1 MNQDINLSRDQR
13 KEAMSRLVEALRGLQ
28 LASDLMDQAFADFV
42 GLNRNDLRCI
52 DIIDQRGRTTA
63 GELAREAGLTTG
75 AVTALVDRMEAAG
88 LLRRSL
94 DPKDR
99 RKVWVEL
106 TTEAQKL
113 GDEVYGPLNQTG
125 QAHLDSLSDEQLFT
139 IIGFL
144 DLSRRITMESVEAIR
159 GRTATKAVPLR
170 YRLEQA
176 KMLKNDAKTLLK
188 TIKNEVKGL
197 TAVVIDLQGS
207 KWEQDERGRWVKRSD

>member
-13 KEAMSRLVEALRGLQ
+13 TAAISRLVEALRGLK

-52 DIIDQRGRTTA
+52 DIVDQRGRTTA

-88 LLRRSL
+88 LLRRSY

-99 RKVWVEL
+99 RKVWIEL

-113 GDEVYGPLNQTG
+113 GDEIYGPLNQTG
-125 QAHLDSLSDEQLFT
+125 QTHLDSLSDEQLFT

-176 KMLKNDAKTLLK
+176 KTLKNDAKTLLK

-197 TAVVIDLQGS
+197 TAIVIDLHGS
-207 KWEQDERGRWVKRSD
+207 KWEQDEKGRWVERSD

>member
-13 KEAMSRLVEALRGLQ
+13 AAALNRLVEALRALQ
-28 LASDLMDQAFADFV
+28 LAGDLMDQAFADFV
-42 GLNRNDLRCI
+42 GINRNDLRCI
-52 DIIDQRGRTTA
+52 DIVDQRGRITA

-88 LLRRSL
+88 LLRRSY
-94 DPKDR
+94 DPRDR

-106 TTEAQKL
+106 TEEAQKL

-125 QAHLDSLSDEQLFT
+125 QMHLDSLSDEQLFT

-159 GRTATKAVPLR
+159 GRNATKAVPLR

-197 TAVVIDLQGS
+197 TAVVIDIHGS
-207 KWEQDERGRWVKRSD
+207 KWEQDERGRWVERSD

>member
-13 KEAMSRLVEALRGLQ
+13 TAAVGRLVESLRALQ
-28 LASDLMDQAFADFV
+28 LAGDLMDQAFADFV
-42 GLNRNDLRCI
+42 GINRNDLRCI
-52 DIIDQRGRTTA
+52 DIVHQRGRITA

-88 LLRRSL
+88 LLRRSY

-106 TTEAQKL
+106 TAEAQKL

-125 QAHLDSLSDEQLFT
+125 QMHLDSLSDEQLFT

-159 GRTATKAVPLR
+159 GRTATKTVPLR

-176 KMLKNDAKTLLK
+176 KMLKDDAKTLLK

-197 TAVVIDLQGS
+197 TAVVIDIHGS
-207 KWEQDERGRWVKRSD
+207 KWEQDERGRWVERSD

>member
-13 KEAMSRLVEALRGLQ
+13 TAAVGRLVESLRALQ
-28 LASDLMDQAFADFV
+28 LAGDLMDQAFADFV
-42 GLNRNDLRCI
+42 GINRNDLRCI
-52 DIIDQRGRTTA
+52 DIVDQRGRITA

-88 LLRRSL
+88 LLRRSY
-94 DPKDR
+94 DPRDR

-106 TTEAQKL
+106 TAEAQKL

-125 QAHLDSLSDEQLFT
+125 QMHLDSLSDEQLFT

-159 GRTATKAVPLR
+159 GRTATKTVPLR

-176 KMLKNDAKTLLK
+176 KMLKDDAKTLLK

-197 TAVVIDLQGS
+197 TAVVIDIHGS
-207 KWEQDERGRWVKRSD
+207 KWEQDERGRWVERSD

>member
-13 KEAMSRLVEALRGLQ
+13 EAAISRLVESLRALQ
-28 LASDLMDQAFADFV
+28 LASDLMDQAFADFA
-42 GLNRNDLRCI
+42 GINRNDLRCI
-52 DIIDQRGRTTA
+52 DIVDQRGRMTA
-63 GELAREAGLTTG
+63 GDLAREAGLTTG

-88 LLRRSL
+88 LLQRAF
-94 DPKDR
+94 DPTDR

-106 TTEAQKL
+106 TTEAKKL
-113 GDEVYGPLNQTG
+113 ADEVYGPLGRAGVSQ
-125 QAHLDSLSDEQLFT
+125 LDALTDEQLFT

-144 DLSRRITMESVEAIR
+144 EVSRRITMESVEAIR

-197 TAVVIDLQGS
+197 TSVVIDIHGS
-207 KWEQDERGRWVKRSD
+207 KWEQDERGRWVERKD

>member
-13 KEAMSRLVEALRGLQ
+13 TAAVGRLVESLRALQ
-28 LASDLMDQAFADFV
+28 LAGDLMDQAFADFV
-42 GLNRNDLRCI
+42 GINRNDLRCI
-52 DIIDQRGRTTA
+52 DIVDQRGRMTA
-63 GELAREAGLTTG
+63 GELAHDAGLTTG

-88 LLRRSL
+88 LLRRSY

-106 TTEAQKL
+106 TAEAQKL
-113 GDEVYGPLNQTG
+113 GDELYGPLSQTG
-125 QAHLDSLSDEQLFT
+125 QMHLDSLSDEQLFT

-159 GRTATKAVPLR
+159 GRTATKTVPLR

-197 TAVVIDLQGS
+197 TAVVIDIHGS
-207 KWEQDERGRWVKRSD
+207 KWEQDERGRWVERSD

>member
-13 KEAMSRLVEALRGLQ
+13 TAAVSRLVESLRALQ
-28 LASDLMDQAFADFV
+28 LAGDLMDQAFADFV
-42 GLNRNDLRCI
+42 GINRNDLRCI
-52 DIIDQRGRTTA
+52 DIVDQRGRMTA
-63 GELAREAGLTTG
+63 GELARDAGLTTG

-88 LLRRSL
+88 LLRRSY

-106 TTEAQKL
+106 TAEAQKL
-113 GDEVYGPLNQTG
+113 GDELYGPLNQTG
-125 QAHLDSLSDEQLFT
+125 QMHLDSLSDEQLFT

-159 GRTATKAVPLR
+159 GRTATKTVPLR

-197 TAVVIDLQGS
+197 TAVVIDIHGS
-207 KWEQDERGRWVKRSD
+207 KWEQDERGRWVERSD

>member
-13 KEAMSRLVEALRGLQ
+13 TAAVGRLVESLRALQ
-28 LASDLMDQAFADFV
+28 LAGDLMDQAFADFV
-42 GLNRNDLRCI
+42 GINRNDLRCI
-52 DIIDQRGRTTA
+52 DIVDQRGRITA

-88 LLRRSL
+88 LLRRSY

-106 TTEAQKL
+106 TAEAQKL

-125 QAHLDSLSDEQLFT
+125 QMHLDSLSDEQLFT

-159 GRTATKAVPLR
+159 GRTATKTVPLR

-176 KMLKNDAKTLLK
+176 KMLKDDAKTLLK

-197 TAVVIDLQGS
+197 TAVVIDIHGS
-207 KWEQDERGRWVKRSD
+207 KWEQDERGRWVERSD

>member
-1 MNQDINLSRDQR
+1 MSQDIHLSREQR
-13 KEAMSRLVEALRGLQ
+13 DAAVGRLVEALRGLQ

-42 GLNRNDLRCI
+42 GINRTDLRCM
-52 DIIDQRGRTTA
+52 DIVDQNGRMTA

-88 LLRRSL
+88 LLVRSY

-106 TTEAQKL
+106 TADAQKL
-113 GDEVYGPLNQTG
+113 GEEVYGPLGRTG
-125 QAHLDSLSDEQLFT
+125 QMHLDSLSDEQVFT

-144 DLSRRITMESVEAIR
+144 EVSRRITMENVEAIR

-176 KMLKNDAKTLLK
+176 RMLKNDAKTLLK

-197 TAVVIDLQGS
+197 TVIVIDLHGS
-207 KWEQDERGRWVKRSD
+207 KWEQDERGRWVERSD

>member
-1 MNQDINLSRDQR
+1 MIERHELGDTGNLLERHRLGRLPSGRDQYPMHPIGDVCR
-13 KEAMSRLVEALRGLQ
+13 RAVPSLV
-28 LASDLMDQAFADFV
+28 ASK
-42 GLNRNDLRCI
+42 RS
-52 DIIDQRGRTTA
+52 A
-63 GELAREAGLTTG
+63 GEGVPPRGTWPRM
-75 AVTALVDRMEAAG
+75 VTALVDRMEAAG
-88 LLRRSL
+88 LLRRSY
-94 DPKDR
+94 DPTDR

-106 TTEAQKL
+106 TAEAQKL
-113 GDEVYGPLNQTG
+113 GDEMYGPLNQTG
-125 QAHLDSLSDEQLFT
+125 QMPDALSDEQLFT

-197 TAVVIDLQGS
+197 TAVVIDIHGS
-207 KWEQDERGRWVKRSD
+207 KWEQDERGRSVERSD

>member
-1 MNQDINLSRDQR
+1 LSRDQR
-13 KEAMSRLVEALRGLQ
+13 TAAVGRLVESLRALQ
-28 LASDLMDQAFADFV
+28 LAGDLMDQAFADFV
-42 GLNRNDLRCI
+42 GINRNDLRCI
-52 DIIDQRGRTTA
+52 DIVDQRGRITA

-88 LLRRSL
+88 LLRRSY
-94 DPKDR
+94 DPRDR

-106 TTEAQKL
+106 TAEAQKL

-125 QAHLDSLSDEQLFT
+125 QMHLDSLSDEQLFT

-159 GRTATKAVPLR
+159 GRTATKTVPLR

-176 KMLKNDAKTLLK
+176 KMLKDDAKTLLK

-197 TAVVIDLQGS
+197 TAVVIDIHGS
-207 KWEQDERGRWVKRSD
+207 KWEQDERGRWVERSD

>member
-13 KEAMSRLVEALRGLQ
+13 AAAVSRLVESLRALQ
-28 LASDLMDQAFADFV
+28 LAGDLMDQAFADFV
-42 GLNRNDLRCI
+42 GINRNDLRCI
-52 DIIDQRGRTTA
+52 DIVDQRGRMTA
-63 GELAREAGLTTG
+63 GELARDAGLTTG

-88 LLRRSL
+88 LLRRSY

-106 TTEAQKL
+106 TAEAQKL
-113 GDEVYGPLNQTG
+113 GDELYGPLNQTG
-125 QAHLDSLSDEQLFT
+125 QMHLDSLSDEQLFT

-197 TAVVIDLQGS
+197 TAVVIDIHGS
-207 KWEQDERGRWVKRSD
+207 KWEQDERGRWVERSD

>member
-13 KEAMSRLVEALRGLQ
+13 QAAVVRLVESLRGLQ

-42 GLNRNDLRCI
+42 GINRTDLRCM
-52 DIIDQRGRTTA
+52 DIVDQRGRVTA

-75 AVTALVDRMEAAG
+75 AVTALMDRMEAAG
-88 LLRRSL
+88 LLRRSY

-106 TTEAQKL
+106 TSDAEKL
-113 GDEVYGPLNQTG
+113 GEEVYGPLGRTG
-125 QAHLDSLSDEQLFT
+125 QMHLDALSDEQLFT

-144 DLSRRITMESVEAIR
+144 EVSRRITMESVEAIR

-176 KMLKNDAKTLLK
+176 RMLKNDAKTLLK
-188 TIKNEVKGL
+188 TIKNEVKGM
-197 TAVVIDLQGS
+197 TAVIIDIHGS
-207 KWEQDERGRWVKRSD
+207 KWEQDEKGRWVERSD

>member
-1 MNQDINLSRDQR
+1 MSQDIHLSREQR
-13 KEAMSRLVEALRGLQ
+13 DAAVGRLVEALRGLQ

-42 GLNRNDLRCI
+42 GINRTDLRCM
-52 DIIDQRGRTTA
+52 DIVDQNGRMTA

-88 LLRRSL
+88 LLVRSY

-106 TTEAQKL
+106 TADAQKL
-113 GDEVYGPLNQTG
+113 GEEVYGPLGRTG
-125 QAHLDSLSDEQLFT
+125 QMHLDSLSDEQVFT

-144 DLSRRITMESVEAIR
+144 EVSRRITMENVEAIR

-176 KMLKNDAKTLLK
+176 RMLKNDAKTLLK

-197 TAVVIDLQGS
+197 TAIVIDLHGS
-207 KWEQDERGRWVKRSD
+207 KWEQDERGRWVERSD

>member
-13 KEAMSRLVEALRGLQ
+13 QAAVVRLVESLRGLQ
-28 LASDLMDQAFADFV
+28 LANDLMDQAFADFV
-42 GLNRNDLRCI
+42 GINRTDRRCM
-52 DIIDQRGRTTA
+52 DIVDQRGRVTA

-94 DPKDR
+94 DPTDR

-106 TTEAQKL
+106 TPDAEKL

-125 QAHLDSLSDEQLFT
+125 QTHLDSLSDEQLLT

-144 DLSRRITMESVEAIR
+144 EVSRRITMESVGAIR

-197 TAVVIDLQGS
+197 TAVIIDIHGS
-207 KWEQDERGRWVKRSD
+207 QWEQDERGRWVERSD